1 MKLRINSITIRNSIL
16 MVSVASLLSV
26 SGHSVAFGITPQ
38 MSSTAFYVN
47 ALSGSDSNSGT
58 SPNSA
63 WQTLAKVDSTT
74 FTSGDTILFER
85 GQVFKGQ
92 LHPLGSGILDAPI
105 TISSYG
111 TGPLAE
117 IVGDDIS
124 TGPAVYLLN
133 QQYWTIE
140 NLDITNNSGSPNFG
154 TLSNAGTS
162 REGVL
167 VEDAWGGPL
176 SGITIANNIVSNVNG
191 CFSCS
196 DIDSHLNGGIVVEA
210 LNPNDSFHGI
220 TIAHNQVSQVGRSG
234 IVFWDQSYYSSNY
247 FEVDQ
252 SQLSTGILI
261 EGNSATNIDGDGIIV
276 FGAYAPLIEYNSVS
290 NSSQKSI
297 IGSSEAASVGLMT
310 TRSIGAVIEHNEV
323 SGTLTQT
330 TDGEGY
336 DVDLGSKD
344 TTLEYNYS
352 HNNQGGFLLAMGG
365 ASSNLTVR
373 YNLSVNDGYS
383 GLKGVFTLDSSQSN
397 SSIYNNT
404 IYIPSN
410 SRANPILCQNCAGA
424 SVTSW
429 SFINNIVDN
438 FGSGIYSFA
447 PNPGIEFSSN
457 DFYGNHPAG
466 QPADSSESEVNPLL
480 SSPGTDTSGLISA
493 NSYSITSGSP
503 VLRSG
508 TIISANGGMDFFG
521 DSVPNGS
528 APSEGFDQPG
538 TPASYWLES
547 ASGNIYPF
555 GGATSLGC
563 PCGTTSQ
570 VGIAATSDGQGYW
583 TVSSS
588 GQVSAFG
595 DAKAIVPLTPTG
607 GLVVAIAGD
616 SNSAGYWLAT
626 QQGSVESVGNAPNYG
641 SPEASGIHLAAPLV
655 SMARNLNGN
664 GYWLLG
670 RDGGVFAYGDAV
682 FYGSTGSIHLHAP
695 ATAIASTPDGQGYW
709 IIAGDG
715 GVFAFGDAGFYG
727 STYQL
732 NPGKESGGSN
742 SIDPL
747 NMPIVGI
754 LPSFSGEGY
763 LLVGADGG
771 VFAFGDAQFMGSL
784 ANTNLPDPIIAVGE
798 VN

>member
-16 MVSVASLLSV
+16 MMSVASLLSV

-63 WQTLAKVDSTT
+63 WQTLAKVNSTT

-85 GQVFKGQ
+85 GEVFNGQ
-92 LHPLGSGILDAPI
+92 LHPLGSGTLDAPI
-105 TISSYG
+105 TISAYG
-111 TGPLAE
+111 TGPLPA
-117 IVGDDIS
+117 IVGDSIS
-124 TGPAVYLLN
+124 TGATVYLLN

-140 NLDITNNSGSPNFG
+140 NLDITNNSGSSNFG
-154 TLSNAGTS
+154 SLSTPGTS

-466 QPADSSESEVNPLL
+466 QPTDSSESEVNPLL